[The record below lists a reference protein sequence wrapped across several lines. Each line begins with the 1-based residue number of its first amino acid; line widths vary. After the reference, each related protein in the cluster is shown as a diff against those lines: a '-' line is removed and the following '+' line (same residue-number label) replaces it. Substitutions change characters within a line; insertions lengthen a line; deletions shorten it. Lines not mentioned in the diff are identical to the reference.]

1 MEKVMDL
8 FFGEWKYYILLKNNV
23 KNKFKD
29 IIKY

>member
-8 FFGEWKYYILLKNNV
+8 FFGEWKYYILLQNNV